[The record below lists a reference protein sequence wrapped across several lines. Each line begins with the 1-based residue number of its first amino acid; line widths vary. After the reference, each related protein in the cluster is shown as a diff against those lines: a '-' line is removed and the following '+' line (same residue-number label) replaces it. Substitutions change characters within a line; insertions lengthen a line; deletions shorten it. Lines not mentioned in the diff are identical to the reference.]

1 MSKTKLGLLL
11 PLILLLA
18 ACNIVPP
25 TVVVQ
30 VVSSTPDPRVVQIT
44 VTSPSAV
51 STSAQSATV
60 NAVPTTAATVGAV
73 AVGTQ
78 AATATPVVLAPTVAA
93 AATATVIPATPTSS
107 VFPTETRAQ
116 LLIAHQDFEHGYMFW
131 ISTQKVIWVLY
142 KSANDPNKGEW
153 QSYPDTFVDGEP
165 ELDPNL
171 TPPNDKLYQPRRG
184 FGKLWR
190 NTKEVKDRLGWGI
203 TPEFS
208 LNTNY
213 VYQPGGT
220 VDANNKYVPAPGKH
234 FLTTLGR
241 QTFALSEP
249 TAPNTPG
256 TWEKVGG

>member
-1 MSKTKLGLLL
+1 MSKIKLGFLL
-11 PLILLLA
+11 PLVLIA
-18 ACNIVPP
+18 VACNIVPP

-30 VVSSTPDPRVVQIT
+30 VVTSTPDPRVIQIT
-44 VTSPSAV
+44 VTSPAAAA
-51 STSAQSATV
+51 TSDQPASP
-60 NAVPTTAATVGAV
+60 VPTTASTVGAV

-78 AATATPVVLAPTVAA
+78 SATATPVVLATTAA
-93 AATATVIPATPTSS
+93 TPATATAVPATPTSS

-116 LLIAHQDFEHGYMFW
+116 LLIVHQDFEHGYMVW

-142 KSANDPNKGEW
+142 KSAADPNKGEW

-165 ELDPNL
+165 ELDANL

-190 NTKEVKDRLGWGI
+190 NTPEVKDRLGWGI

-220 VDANNKYVPAPGKH
+220 VDADNKYIAAPGKH
-234 FLTTLGR
+234 FITTLGR

-256 TWEKVGG
+256 TWERVG

>member
-1 MSKTKLGLLL
+1 MPKTKLGLLI
-11 PLILLLA
+11 PLILILA

-30 VVSSTPDPRVVQIT
+30 VVTATPDPSVIQIT
-44 VTSPSAV
+44 ITSPS
-51 STSAQSATV
+51 STQPAAPSATA
-60 NAVPTTAATVGAV
+60 NAVPTTVATVGAV
-73 AVGTQ
+73 AVATQ
-78 AATATPVVLAPTVAA
+78 AATPTPVVLNTTAP
-93 AATATVIPATPTSS
+93 ATVTAIPATPTSS

-116 LLIAHQDFEHGYMFW
+116 LMIAHQDFENGYMFW
-131 ISTQKVIWVLY
+131 ISTQKVIWVLF
-142 KSANDPNKGEW
+142 KSASDPNKGEW
-153 QSYPDTFVDGEP
+153 QSYQDTFVDGEP

-171 TPPNDKLYQPRRG
+171 TPPNEKLYQPRRG

-190 NTKEVKDRLGWGI
+190 NTQEIKERLGWGT

-220 VDANNKYVPAPGKH
+220 VDASNTYVAAPGKH

-249 TAPNTPG
+249 TTAGVPG
-256 TWEKVGG
+256 TWERVGG